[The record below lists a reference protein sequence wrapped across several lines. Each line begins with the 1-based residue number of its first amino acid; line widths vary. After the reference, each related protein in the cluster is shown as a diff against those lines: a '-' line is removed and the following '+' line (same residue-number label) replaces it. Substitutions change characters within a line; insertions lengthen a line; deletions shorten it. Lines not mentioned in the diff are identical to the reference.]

1 MPDFYYK
8 LLLDIYKKPYIGY
21 AVLRS
26 KYPHKQDFEFQ
37 QAFEFFQFN
46 DYIVINPFKSADTDT
61 GEVFSFHKPNGVI
74 KPVSLCPYMHLILSV
89 SGTAYVD
96 ERRRRFW
103 GFVLPYV
110 ITTAISLASI
120 FLQFYN
126 TFFA

>member
-61 GEVFSFHKPNGVI
+61 GEVFHFINQTV
-74 KPVSLCPYMHLILSV
+74 LLNLFL
-89 SGTAYVD
+89 YV
-96 ERRRRFW
+96 R
-103 GFVLPYV
+103 
-110 ITTAISLASI
+110 ICI
-120 FLQFYN
+120 
-126 TFFA
+126 